1 MGTVP
6 ACSVASSLFLEYH
19 EHKGQGLN
27 AQYPLGGVILQGPI
41 YSGTALRSRAISR
54 TEDPPVWLFVP
65 QERSLRQR
73 QCDHKDRGSI
83 RSSSFMQCP
92 VFIIHGEQDTMID
105 PRWVQQL
112 NDITLSPYPPWWVKD
127 GGHLNILSKF
137 EEDYIRQVM
146 DFMKYCDGH
155 NFLMCSV

>member
-41 YSGTALRSRAISR
+41 YSGTALRSRAIFR
-54 TEDPPVWLFVP
+54 AEDPPVWLFVS

-73 QCDHKDRGSI
+73 QRDHKDRSSI
-83 RSSSFMQCP
+83 RNLSFMQCP

-105 PRWVQQL
+105 ARWVQQL

>member
-1 MGTVP
+1 
-6 ACSVASSLFLEYH
+6 
-19 EHKGQGLN
+19 
-27 AQYPLGGVILQGPI
+27 
-41 YSGTALRSRAISR
+41 
-54 TEDPPVWLFVP
+54 
-65 QERSLRQR
+65 
-73 QCDHKDRGSI
+73 
-83 RSSSFMQCP
+83 MQCP

-105 PRWVQQL
+105 ARWVQQL
-112 NDITLSPYPPWWVKD
+112 NDITLSPYPPWGVKD